1 MAGKKINDPSNTAIT
16 NILTT
21 DIIPLGRAGN
31 FLPLVISSDNLLK
44 PARDYA
50 DGKVADAINDGITTI
65 APSQDAVFNALA
77 GKEPTITAG
86 TAGQYYGG
94 DKTFQTLNAAAVAGL
109 AASATTDTTTTANI
123 TDSTNKRFVTDVQQT
138 VISNASGTNTGD
150 ETTATIQAKRPL
162 KMVNSQSIEG
172 SGNINIGGGT
182 WGGITGTLSDQTDLQ
197 NALNAAGGSSALN
210 KLEGISQ
217 PVYSSFIDIPLDL
230 DNYESQILKTS
241 DLLNDTTG
249 IRLRFRLLDINNNPI
264 NYYTYFW
271 SGGYIVNSQNQST
284 TEYGN
289 TSSYGSLTGERLPIE
304 NGQSAL
310 ISSSVGNTVSRLNI
324 ELSKLSNGSI
334 SVQSDFQYTDTNLY
348 VTSGFVK
355 NLYKFTGPTEIV
367 NNVSGIRVF
376 ASSGNI
382 KGSLNK
388 YGLVKSTIPPVI
400 PPVTQSVIASIVTIQ
415 SLVVT
420 QTANVANI
428 PEYPIY

>member
-182 WGGITGTLSDQTDLQ
+182 WGGITGTLSDQTDL
-197 NALNAAGGSSALN
+197 
-210 KLEGISQ
+210 
-217 PVYSSFIDIPLDL
+217 
-230 DNYESQILKTS
+230 
-241 DLLNDTTG
+241 
-249 IRLRFRLLDINNNPI
+249 
-264 NYYTYFW
+264 
-271 SGGYIVNSQNQST
+271 
-284 TEYGN
+284 
-289 TSSYGSLTGERLPIE
+289 
-304 NGQSAL
+304 
-310 ISSSVGNTVSRLNI
+310 
-324 ELSKLSNGSI
+324 
-334 SVQSDFQYTDTNLY
+334 
-348 VTSGFVK
+348 
-355 NLYKFTGPTEIV
+355 
-367 NNVSGIRVF
+367 
-376 ASSGNI
+376 
-382 KGSLNK
+382 
-388 YGLVKSTIPPVI
+388 
-400 PPVTQSVIASIVTIQ
+400 
-415 SLVVT
+415 
-420 QTANVANI
+420 
-428 PEYPIY
+428 